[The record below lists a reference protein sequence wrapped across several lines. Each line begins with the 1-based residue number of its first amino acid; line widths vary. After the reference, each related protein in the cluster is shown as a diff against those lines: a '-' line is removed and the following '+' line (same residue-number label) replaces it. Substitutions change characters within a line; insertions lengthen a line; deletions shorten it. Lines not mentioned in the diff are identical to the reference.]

1 MSEMPYAE
9 AWTAF
14 AKTARLLSPSAVAG
28 KVLALV
34 PHADDEVLGF
44 GGLYRELL
52 DRNVAVDFAL
62 VTDGTGS
69 HPAATGHNP
78 MQRRR
83 VREAE
88 IREAIRRLGG
98 QHTQIEFW
106 RKPDTQLSHL
116 SPARHKRCISQVA
129 RTISGGSYA
138 TVLTPWRLDPHG
150 DHRAITSWVLAACQL
165 LHPAERPALLEYC
178 VWLGHQGSTADFPAP
193 GTVDLV
199 KVDVQAHKNAKRH
212 ALDAHQSQLGGVFD
226 DPTGFTIPASLAAST
241 QRDYEYFLRS

>member
-9 AWTAF
+9 AWAAF
-14 AKTARLLSPSAVAG
+14 AKTARPLSPNAVSG

-52 DRNVAVDFAL
+52 DRNVAIDIVL
-62 VTDGTGS
+62 VTDGVGS
-69 HPAATGHNP
+69 HPKAAGHNP
-78 MQRRR
+78 GQRRR

-88 IREAIRRLGG
+88 IREAVRRLGG

-106 RKPDTQLSHL
+106 RKPDTQLPHL
-116 SPARHKRCISQVA
+116 PAARRRRCISQVA
-129 RTISGGSYA
+129 KTIRGGSYA
-138 TVLTPWRLDPHG
+138 TVLTPWRRDPHG
-150 DHRAITSWVLAACQL
+150 DHRAITEWVLAALPL
-165 LHPAERPALLEYC
+165 LESTERPTLLEYC
-178 VWLGHQGSTADFPAP
+178 VWLGHQGSAADFPAA

-199 KVDVQAHKNAKRH
+199 KVDVQAHKAAKRH

-226 DPTGFTIPASLAAST
+226 DPDGFTIPASLAAAT